1 MESST
6 SVAEW
11 KVVVDDL
18 EIEFEIDI
26 RLSQSDENFSP
37 KLQEQISKGIMEVD
51 EALDENSLRLKELN
65 AEIDRL
71 TNHADGLDYAVAVGS
86 GVLAAIVDSFWVGEF
101 DLTRGKNWGS
111 DQVNSMVSKVARFQG
126 YQGDD
131 LSGAIKF
138 LEEKFK
144 IPSDGNFGDFGG
156 ALLHHLNDFAHHP
169 TLVGLFFS
177 LLTQFTGNAYGT
189 NAGGVFQVVPVKDRA
204 LIGRNLPEKMFFGV
218 TSWFF

>member
-1 MESST
+1 
-6 SVAEW
+6 
-11 KVVVDDL
+11 
-18 EIEFEIDI
+18 
-26 RLSQSDENFSP
+26 P

-126 YQGDD
+126 YQGTIFPER
-131 LSGAIKF
+131 LSFWKKSSRF
-138 LEEKFK
+138 HQTE
-144 IPSDGNFGDFGG
+144 
-156 ALLHHLNDFAHHP
+156 
-169 TLVGLFFS
+169 TLVILVVHC
-177 LLTQFTGNAYGT
+177 FTT
-189 NAGGVFQVVPVKDRA
+189 
-204 LIGRNLPEKMFFGV
+204 
-218 TSWFF
+218 